1 MLESPV
7 NLPTELGLLPVF
19 RESLP
24 KGFKLGNN
32 TARLLDPSSLMAFQS
47 CGSQN

>member
-7 NLPTELGLLPVF
+7 NLPMELGLLPVF

-24 KGFKLGNN
+24 KGFKLRNN
-32 TARLLDPSSLMAFQS
+32 TARLMF
-47 CGSQN
+47 